1 LAESGRSGADLL
13 RVGRTSGWVGCGKLI
28 DFYIS
33 SLTSKVWAHAV
44 IVAAEQVVEQF
55 RDVPVR
61 IAFARLASESWE
73 LALRYSQSQS
83 VSQSVSGAR

>member
-1 LAESGRSGADLL
+1 MGF
-13 RVGRTSGWVGCGKLI
+13 GKLI
-28 DFYIS
+28 DFYFS

-61 IAFARLASESWE
+61 IAFARLAAESWE
-73 LALRYSQSQS
+73 LAFYVSQSQ
-83 VSQSVSGAR
+83 